1 VTVEENTTNNEISQ
15 DLSSTKTDISK
26 QIKENIRLQNE
37 NLRINSE
44 LLESQKKANDESK
57 QNRELLDKKLKIVQ
71 ERNTALKKA
80 NELEKSKQEFINSK
94 IVVLSNIEILVDET
108 FQAVTDIDEKLQN
121 MRTELTTKLNNMNA
135 TRLSVEAQTQQILL
149 TVLEVLRQLPL
160 FLNSKDSTKIEE
172 NYNRLLGILDK
183 ISSKNVTVQNIS
195 ADRDISLNQ

>member
-1 VTVEENTTNNEISQ
+1 MEENTTNNEISQ